1 MKYRMS
7 GSKGEERGGSKAR
20 FFSMNRKVKQANK
33 YVEIWGIIV
42 NIEGDQGTAQTKIF
56 RPCELE
62 CNLKELSNITSSVNP

>member
-1 MKYRMS
+1 
-7 GSKGEERGGSKAR
+7 
-20 FFSMNRKVKQANK
+20 MNRKVKQANK